1 MHDSCKKIIKMD
13 QSIELDDTDLR
24 LIPQRQLRKMNSQ
37 LRDVGERT
45 DAVLVHAHP
54 QAMGDLA
61 EGDTVVVTSPFGST
75 VGDLHLA
82 ASLAPR
88 AVSIP
93 HGWDTTNVC
102 ALTDTD
108 AEVDPYSGMV
118 WQSGIP
124 VTVRR
129 A

>member
-1 MHDSCKKIIKMD
+1 M
-13 QSIELDDTDLR
+13 
-24 LIPQRQLRKMNSQ
+24 
-37 LRDVGERT
+37 
-45 DAVLVHAHP
+45 A
-54 QAMGDLA
+54 AMGDLV
-61 EGDTVVVTSPFGST
+61 EGDSVMVESPFGST
-75 VGDLHLA
+75 LGVLHLD

-93 HGWDTTNVC
+93 HGWHTTNVC

-108 AEVDPYSGMV
+108 AEIDPHSGMV

>member
-1 MHDSCKKIIKMD
+1 M
-13 QSIELDDTDLR
+13 T
-24 LIPQRQLRKMNSQ
+24 PT

-45 DAVLVHAHP
+45 EAVLVHVHP
-54 QAMGDLA
+54 SAVRDLRD
-61 EGDTVVVTSPFGST
+61 GSVVVVESPFGST
-75 VGDLHLA
+75 TGVLRIDPT
-82 ASLAPR
+82 LAPR

-108 AEVDPYSGMV
+108 ADVDPYSGMV

-124 VTVRR
+124 VTVRP

>member
-1 MHDSCKKIIKMD
+1 
-13 QSIELDDTDLR
+13 
-24 LIPQRQLRKMNSQ
+24 MNSQ

-45 DAVLVHAHP
+45 DDVRVHAHP
-54 QAMGDLA
+54 GAVGDLV
-61 EGDTVVVTSPFGST
+61 EGARVVVESPFGST
-75 VGDLHLA
+75 VGVLHLDA
-82 ASLAPR
+82 TLAPR

-108 AEVDPYSGMV
+108 AGVDPLSGMV
-118 WQSGIP
+118 WQSGVP

>member
-1 MHDSCKKIIKMD
+1 
-13 QSIELDDTDLR
+13 
-24 LIPQRQLRKMNSQ
+24 MNSQ
-37 LRDVGERT
+37 LRDIGDRT
-45 DAVLVHAHP
+45 DQVLVHAHP
-54 QAMGDLA
+54 QAVGELID
-61 EGDTVVVTSPFGST
+61 GDTVVVESPFGSAIG
-75 VGDLHLA
+75 VLHTD

-93 HGWDTTNVC
+93 HGWHTTNVC